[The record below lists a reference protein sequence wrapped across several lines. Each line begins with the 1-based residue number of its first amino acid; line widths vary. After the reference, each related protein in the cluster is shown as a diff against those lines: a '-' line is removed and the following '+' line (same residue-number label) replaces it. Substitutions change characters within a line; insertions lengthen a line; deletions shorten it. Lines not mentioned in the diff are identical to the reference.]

1 MFAVRMNVTE
11 GWKRDEVRIN
21 DILSRGI
28 ASQSGRSFFSRAC
41 ARSDAIHIESF
52 NKKFCS
58 PAESA
63 PFCEFKWK
71 SARGGGE
78 PLGVGRRQRIGDG
91 WREGLLACKLKCCY
105 LNANK
110 TPESSSAR
118 TSGAVVDRS
127 HTRGAY
133 VAHKNFFKIPASD
146 NERPLNPEIPSTFYD
161 LSENKIFQKD
171 FSRTKIYYIRC
182 FNQLY
187 DKSSLYL
194 MKRLKCTA
202 VISTV
207 TWELSRLLTNF
218 YVGVTSMT

>member
-1 MFAVRMNVTE
+1 MAE

-78 PLGVGRRQRIGDG
+78 PLGFGRRQRIGDG

-133 VAHKNFFKIPASD
+133 VAHKNFSKIPASD
-146 NERPLNPEIPSTFYD
+146 NERPWIRKFHLLFTICQ
-161 LSENKIFQKD
+161 KIKYF
-171 FSRTKIYYIRC
+171 
-182 FNQLY
+182 
-187 DKSSLYL
+187 
-194 MKRLKCTA
+194 KR
-202 VISTV
+202 ISV
-207 TWELSRLLTNF
+207 VPKFIIFDVLINCMIKVPF
-218 YVGVTSMT
+218 I

>member
-1 MFAVRMNVTE
+1 MFTEKSKPWSLPITAEFVGNLKRRNAISHKSRAWRTISRIKRRVEAGRDRGEEIVFAVRMGVSE
-11 GWKRDEVRIN
+11 GWKRGEVRIN

-28 ASQSGRSFFSRAC
+28 ASPSGRSFFSRAC

-91 WREGLLACKLKCCY
+91 WQEGLLACKLKCCH

-118 TSGAVVDRS
+118 TSGRWLTDRTPEVLTWS
-127 HTRGAY
+127 TR
-133 VAHKNFFKIPASD
+133 
-146 NERPLNPEIPSTFYD
+146 TF
-161 LSENKIFQKD
+161 SKFQHVK
-171 FSRTKIYYIRC
+171 
-182 FNQLY
+182 
-187 DKSSLYL
+187 
-194 MKRLKCTA
+194 
-202 VISTV
+202 
-207 TWELSRLLTNF
+207 TNAL
-218 YVGVTSMT
+218 